1 MLAKTGPCTKRNC
14 ALPGR
19 DVFLDDLGAG
29 DIAGHQ
35 VGCEL
40 DAAELQVQG
49 PGQGGYGQRLGQPRH
64 ADRQAVAAGEQADQ
78 HLFDHLLLTD
88 DDLVNFAPE
97 QLAGALHALHGLFGA
112 CLDGGGLGLG
122 RHTKRLLV
130 EDSVAEDSLVSGG
143 AWRRSWTT
151 VFPDC
156 VRLSELSLRSLP
168 WCATIRDLDHS
179 YPILFLR

>member
-1 MLAKTGPCTKRNC
+1 MQG
-14 ALPGR
+14 
-19 DVFLDDLGAG
+19 LGQRG
-29 DIAGHQ
+29 D
-35 VGCEL
+35 
-40 DAAELQVQG
+40 
-49 PGQGGYGQRLGQPRH
+49 GQRLGQPRH
-64 ADRQAVAAGEQADQ
+64 ADRQAVPAGEHADQ
-78 HLFDHLLLTD
+78 HLLDHLVLAD
-88 DDLVNFAPE
+88 DDLVDFAPE
-97 QLAGALHALHGLFGA
+97 QLAVAARRHGLFGA

-168 WCATIRDLDHS
+168 WVRDYCGRDHS